1 MNSQG
6 NTYCDWRAKKKKLG
20 LSNKKEFILVFFT
33 TKYGQTRAPNSM
45 EQMEVDVDLSAKP
58 STSSAATTGSGG
70 QAQDPAPNAE
80 AAQAKGGNVMA
91 APGTSAS
98 VTISLHPLVIMNISE
113 HWTRFRAQH
122 GEPRQVY
129 GALIG
134 KQKGRNIEIMNSF
147 ELKTDVIGDETV
159 INKDYYNK
167 KEQQYKQVGA
177 TLTLLGPF
185 QFPYS
190 LSGRFSVIWTLLVG
204 TQQERV
210 PRQRI

>member
-1 MNSQG
+1 
-6 NTYCDWRAKKKKLG
+6 
-20 LSNKKEFILVFFT
+20 
-33 TKYGQTRAPNSM
+33 
-45 EQMEVDVDLSAKP
+45 
-58 STSSAATTGSGG
+58 GSH
-70 QAQDPAPNAE
+70 
-80 AAQAKGGNVMA
+80 M
-91 APGTSAS
+91 S

-167 KEQQYKQVGA
+167 KEQQYKQVFSDLDFIGWYTTGDNPTA
-177 TLTLLGPF
+177 DDIKIQRQIAAINECPIMLQLNPLSRSVDHLPLKLF
-185 QFPYS
+185 ES
-190 LSGRFSVIWTLLVG
+190 LID
-204 TQQERV
+204 
-210 PRQRI
+210 

>member
-1 MNSQG
+1 
-6 NTYCDWRAKKKKLG
+6 
-20 LSNKKEFILVFFT
+20 
-33 TKYGQTRAPNSM
+33 M

-58 STSSAATTGSGG
+58 STSSAATTGSSG
-70 QAQDPAPNAE
+70 QTQDPAPNAA
-80 AAQAKGGNVMA
+80 AAQANGGNVMA

-177 TLTLLGPF
+177 ILTLFEPF
-185 QFPYS
+185 QFPYP
-190 LSGRFSVIWTLLVG
+190 LSGRFSVIWTSLVG
-204 TQQERV
+204 TQLERV

>member
-1 MNSQG
+1 
-6 NTYCDWRAKKKKLG
+6 
-20 LSNKKEFILVFFT
+20 
-33 TKYGQTRAPNSM
+33 M
-45 EQMEVDVDLSAKP
+45 EQMEVDVDMSAKP
-58 STSSAATTGSGG
+58 STSSSAAAGSSMAVDKTAD
-70 QAQDPAPNAE
+70 QNPQP
-80 AAQAKGGNVMA
+80 QGNIMA
-91 APGTSAS
+91 AAGTSGS

-167 KEQQYKQVGA
+167 KEQQYKQVGVQA
-177 TLTLLGPF
+177 STYAALPAVTL
-185 QFPYS
+185 
-190 LSGRFSVIWTLLVG
+190 FSPGV
-204 TQQERV
+204 Q
-210 PRQRI
+210 

>member
-1 MNSQG
+1 
-6 NTYCDWRAKKKKLG
+6 
-20 LSNKKEFILVFFT
+20 
-33 TKYGQTRAPNSM
+33 M
-45 EQMEVDVDLSAKP
+45 EQMEVDVDMSAKP
-58 STSSAATTGSGG
+58 STSSSSGG
-70 QAQDPAPNAE
+70 ASKAQDPTPDQNP
-80 AAQAKGGNVMA
+80 QPQGNIMA
-91 APGTSAS
+91 AVGTSGS

-177 TLTLLGPF
+177 PGSTPCPSVDNPLFSPRYSAILT
-185 QFPYS
+185 S
-190 LSGRFSVIWTLLVG
+190 
-204 TQQERV
+204 
-210 PRQRI
+210 